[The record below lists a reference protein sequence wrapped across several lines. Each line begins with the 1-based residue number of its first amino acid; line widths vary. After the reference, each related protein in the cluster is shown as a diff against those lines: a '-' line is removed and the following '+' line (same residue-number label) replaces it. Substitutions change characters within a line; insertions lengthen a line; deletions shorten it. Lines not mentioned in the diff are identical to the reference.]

1 MKPGTDKYME
11 NGNGKKIEHRLTA
24 LETKM
29 DTILIN
35 HLPHLEKQV
44 KDLNTKFWAIII
56 LLISNLVG
64 LVFTLIK

>member
-56 LLISNLVG
+56 L
-64 LVFTLIK
+64 